1 MVNRKPMPPRLTADR
16 FTWLAYQDRRFRRL
30 RRGMLLASAIA
41 ACLAVV
47 SIVEALLLS
56 WK

>member
-1 MVNRKPMPPRLTADR
+1 MPPRLTADR